1 MTQAR
6 ITLWRYPRAGEGLEV
21 FFMSVG
27 ALLLLAVG
35 VSMDAFAV
43 SICKG
48 LAMKRATPGAMAIVG
63 GWFGGFQ
70 ALMPLIGFF
79 LGTMFASAIEAIDHW
94 VAFALL
100 AIIGVNML
108 KEALEKQ
115 EECCCCADEHNADL
129 GIKTMFVMAVAT
141 SIDALAVGIS
151 LAMAGDV
158 NIWLSVALIGATTFS
173 FSAAGVK
180 IGSLFGGA
188 FEKKAQLVGGLILV
202 LIGLKI
208 LLEHLGVMA

>member
-1 MTQAR
+1 
-6 ITLWRYPRAGEGLEV
+6 
-21 FFMSVG
+21 MSVG

-79 LGTMFASAIEAIDHW
+79 LGTMFAAAIETIDHW

-129 GIKTMFVMAVAT
+129 GVKTMFVMAVAT

-158 NIWLSVALIGATTFS
+158 IIWLSVALIGATTFS

-180 IGSLFGGA
+180 IGSLFGAA
-188 FEKKAQLVGGLILV
+188 FEKKAQLAGGLILL

-208 LLEHLGVMA
+208 LLEHLGVMV

>member
-1 MTQAR
+1 
-6 ITLWRYPRAGEGLEV
+6 
-21 FFMSVG
+21 MSVG

-79 LGTMFASAIEAIDHW
+79 LGTMFAAAIEAIDHW

-151 LAMAGDV
+151 LAMAGGV
-158 NIWLSVALIGATTFS
+158 NIWLSVLLIGLTTFS

-180 IGSLFGGA
+180 IGSLFGAA
-188 FEKKAQLVGGLILV
+188 FEKKAQLAGGLILILLGV
-202 LIGLKI
+202 KI
-208 LLEHLGVMA
+208 LLEHLGVIA